1 MHETLDPTDRLF
13 VERDLREPD
22 RHELEHRRSIHAAP
36 RHESR
41 LRGRVGRVLI
51 RLGAA
56 IAAEPIEA
64 GQHHRPAVRVS

>member
-13 VERDLREPD
+13 VEHDLREPD
-22 RHELEHRRSIHAAP
+22 RRELDHRRSLHGAP
-36 RHESR
+36 QQPR
-41 LRGRVGRVLI
+41 LRGRIGRVLI

-64 GQHHRPAVRVS
+64 GAQHRPVRARAS